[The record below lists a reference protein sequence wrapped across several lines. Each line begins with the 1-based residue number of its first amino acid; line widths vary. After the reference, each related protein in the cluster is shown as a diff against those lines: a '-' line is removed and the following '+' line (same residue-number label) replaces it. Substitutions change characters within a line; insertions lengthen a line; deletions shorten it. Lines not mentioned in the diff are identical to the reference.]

1 MSSTEV
7 SDGALRAQGT
17 RKKHLTVNCEEEEG
31 GGGEGGRE
39 FLHFAALG

>member
-17 RKKHLTVNCEEEEG
+17 RKKASYSKLRG
-31 GGGEGGRE
+31 GGGGGGRE
-39 FLHFAALG
+39 FLHFAARG